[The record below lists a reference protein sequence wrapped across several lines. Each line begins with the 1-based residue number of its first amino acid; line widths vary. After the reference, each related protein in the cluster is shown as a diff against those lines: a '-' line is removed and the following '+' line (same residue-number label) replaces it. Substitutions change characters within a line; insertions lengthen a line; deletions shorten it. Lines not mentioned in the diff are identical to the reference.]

1 MISLILFITIYKYS
15 SICRIQIVSFSTTS
29 VKINDGYLGGITS
42 MSEINIFLAF
52 GAGFLSFISPCVLP
66 LYPVFLSYITGM
78 SVSEIK
84 GENKKINKK
93 ALLHTICFLIGF
105 SSIFIMIGFTTTHIS
120 GFLLTYQDLIRQ
132 IGAILII
139 FFGLVIVGVLNFEF
153 LMKDR
158 KIQFKNRPA
167 GYFGSIIIG
176 MAFSLGWTPC
186 TGPILAIVLSL
197 AATNPDIGMIMMI
210 SYILGFSIPFL
221 LLSLFIGKLSW
232 IKKHSA
238 RFVKIGGWIMIFM
251 GVALFF
257 DWMTKLTAFLAGW
270 FGFSGF

>member
-1 MISLILFITIYKYS
+1 
-15 SICRIQIVSFSTTS
+15 
-29 VKINDGYLGGITS
+29 

-52 GAGFLSFISPCVLP
+52 GAGFLSFVSPCVLP
-66 LYPVFLSYITGM
+66 LFPVFLSYITGM

-84 GENKKINKK
+84 EENTKLNRK
-93 ALLHTICFLIGF
+93 ALIHTICFLLGF
-105 SSIFIMIGFTTTHIS
+105 SSIFIMIGFATTFI
-120 GFLLTYQDLIRQ
+120 GEFLLTYQDIIRQ
-132 IGAILII
+132 VGAILII
-139 FFGLVIVGVLNFEF
+139 FFGLVIVGIFNFEF

-167 GYFGSIIIG
+167 GFFGSFLIG

-197 AATNPDIGMIMMI
+197 AATQPDIGMVMMV

-221 LLSLFIGKLSW
+221 VLAFFVGKLNW
-232 IKKHSA
+232 FKKHSEKM
-238 RFVKIGGWIMIFM
+238 VKIGGYVMIFM
-251 GVALFF
+251 GIALFF

>member
-1 MISLILFITIYKYS
+1 
-15 SICRIQIVSFSTTS
+15 
-29 VKINDGYLGGITS
+29 

-52 GAGFLSFISPCVLP
+52 GAGFLSFVSPCVLP

-78 SVSEIK
+78 SISEINE
-84 GENKKINKK
+84 ENTKINKR
-93 ALLHTICFLIGF
+93 ALLHTIFFLVGF
-105 SSIFIMIGFTTTHIS
+105 SSIFIMMGFITTFIS
-120 GFLLTYQDLIRQ
+120 EFLLTYQEIIRQ

-139 FFGLVIVGVLNFEF
+139 FFGLVIVGVFNFEF

-167 GYFGSIIIG
+167 GFFGSFIIG

-197 AATNPDIGMIMMI
+197 AATQPDIGMIMMI

-221 LLSLFIGKLSW
+221 LMAFFIGKLNW
-232 IKKHSA
+232 FKRHSSQL
-238 RFVKIGGWIMIFM
+238 VKIGGYVMIAV
-251 GVALFF
+251 GIALFF
-257 DWMTKLTAFLAGW
+257 DWMTKLTAFLAGI